1 MIIYIL
7 LATIFILSPVAIMS
21 LISIYFLEIEE
32 EKEDKHYKN
41 QQKTYVYCPK
51 CRNELCA
58 NGNLIKDT
66 DFVYY
71 KCSKCGHESKW
82 DFDAPCPIL
91 IKEEE

>member
-1 MIIYIL
+1 MDRLIIKIIPL
-7 LATIFILSPVAIMS
+7 VLAIPLCFIYYKIDM
-21 LISIYFLEIEE
+21 YKYKKER
-32 EKEDKHYKN
+32 EKQRTHA
-41 QQKTYVYCPK
+41 YCPK
-51 CRNELCA
+51 CNNELVE

-91 IKEEE
+91 LEEN